1 MGRQG
6 SSHGGEQRRS
16 KDSWS
21 RRGIIGK
28 VVCVAALGPILVVGL
43 VGCSS
48 SSKSGAVTSDPQ
60 AKVRLEKILQ
70 YYQIYTNQKKK
81 PPANE
86 QAFKDYLR
94 TLPKDWKEDAG
105 ISEDVDSFLVSP
117 GDGQKYHIQYG
128 MTARPGG
135 GQNKALAWEETG
147 HDGKRYVALTNG
159 YVQLC
164 DEESFQN
171 YKK

>member
-6 SSHGGEQRRS
+6 SSHGGKRRPS
-16 KDSWS
+16 KNGWS
-21 RRGIIGK
+21 RRVVIGK
-28 VVCVAALGPILVVGL
+28 LVCGAVLGPVFVIGL

-70 YYQIYTNQKKK
+70 YYQIYTNKNKK

-86 QAFKDYLR
+86 RAFKEYLR
-94 TLPKDWKEDAG
+94 GLPKEWKEDAG
-105 ISEDVDSFLVSP
+105 IGEDVDSFLVSP

-128 MTARPGG
+128 VVARPGA
-135 GQNKALAWEETG
+135 QNRAVAWEETG
-147 HDGKRYVALTNG
+147 HDGKRYVALSNG

>member
-6 SSHGGEQRRS
+6 SSHGGEQRPS
-16 KDSWS
+16 KDRWS
-21 RRGIIGK
+21 RRVVIGRLVCG
-28 VVCVAALGPILVVGL
+28 VVLGLVFAVGL

-48 SSKSGAVTSDPQ
+48 SSKPGAVTSDPQ
-60 AKVRLEKILQ
+60 AKVRLERILQ

-94 TLPKDWKEDAG
+94 TLPKEWKEDAG
-105 ISEDVDSFLVSP
+105 IGEDVDSFLVSP
-117 GDGQKYHIQYG
+117 GDGQKYHIHYG
-128 MTARPGG
+128 MVARPG
-135 GQNKALAWEETG
+135 GQNKAVAWEETG

-159 YVQLC
+159 YVQLL